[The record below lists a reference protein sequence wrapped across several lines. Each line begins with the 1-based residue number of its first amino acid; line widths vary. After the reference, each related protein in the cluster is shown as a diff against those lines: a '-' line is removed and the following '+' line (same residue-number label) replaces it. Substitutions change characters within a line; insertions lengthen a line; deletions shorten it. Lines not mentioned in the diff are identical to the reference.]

1 MGHHG
6 ARDGTTPAGSWGAD
20 VPAGAPL
27 LWCHEGIPHGV
38 GGSSRRAEPTA
49 PIGVLPYSQ
58 HVEHQGNEDEPR
70 TPATPIPDLGHPANM
85 ADVARL
91 AGVSIAT
98 VSRALRDVPGV
109 GETTRQR
116 VREVADQLSY
126 VISPEASSL
135 SRRETG
141 RVAVV
146 MSRIDVWFYAA
157 MLGSIERALR
167 AEGIDVLVYQ
177 VDGPLERDKFVR
189 DLPARRKVDAVVL
202 AALPLSPE
210 QRDRLDLLGVPMV
223 IAGGQARGLPHV
235 DVDDRAM
242 GRAAVDLLLDA
253 GHREIAM
260 VRTSDTDATTWDAD
274 LLRVAGYREALAAR
288 GIAERPELLVTEPY
302 GVNAGADAVERL
314 LALDTP
320 PTAVFAYSDEI
331 AASVTMGAQRH
342 GLRVPEDLSV
352 VGIDGHPF
360 SELFGL
366 STFDQRVEVQGEEAA
381 AIAVRLIRGEPGARS
396 VRVPHLYVDRGSVRP
411 PG

>member
-1 MGHHG
+1 MEHDEGG
-6 ARDGTTPAGSWGAD
+6 DAVGPAAG
-20 VPAGAPL
+20 VPAGP
-27 LWCHEGIPHGV
+27 
-38 GGSSRRAEPTA
+38 
-49 PIGVLPYSQ
+49 
-58 HVEHQGNEDEPR
+58 
-70 TPATPIPDLGHPANM
+70 LGHPANM
-85 ADVARL
+85 ADVARI

-109 GETTRQR
+109 GEATRLR
-116 VREVADQLSY
+116 IREVAEQLSY

-146 MSRIDVWFYAA
+146 MPRIDVWFYST
-157 MLGSIERALR
+157 MLSGLERALR
-167 AEGIDVLVYQ
+167 SEGIDVLVYQ
-177 VDGPLERDKFVR
+177 VDGPDERGAFVR

-242 GRAAVDLLLDA
+242 ARSAVDHLLDQ
-253 GHREIAM
+253 GHRDIAM

-288 GIAERPELLVTEPY
+288 GVPERPELLVTEPY
-302 GVNAGADAVERL
+302 GVRAGTDAMARL

-320 PTAVFAYSDEI
+320 PTAVFGYSDEI
-331 AASVTMGAQRH
+331 AAAVVMGARSH
-342 GLRVPEDLSV
+342 GLRVPDDLSV
-352 VGIDGHPF
+352 VGVDGHPMA
-360 SELFGL
+360 ELFGL
-366 STFDQRVEVQGEEAA
+366 STFDQRVEVQAEAAA
-381 AIAVRLIRGEPGARS
+381 AIAVRLIRNEPGARS
-396 VRVPHLYVDRGSVRP
+396 VRVPHTFVDRGSVRP
-411 PG
+411 LT